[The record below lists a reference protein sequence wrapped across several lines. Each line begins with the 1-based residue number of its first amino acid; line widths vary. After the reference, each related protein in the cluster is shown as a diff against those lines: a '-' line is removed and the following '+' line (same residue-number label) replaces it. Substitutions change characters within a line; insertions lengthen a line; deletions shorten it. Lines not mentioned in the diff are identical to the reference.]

1 MLTLITS
8 VQFEFI
14 KPFLPVVKNR
24 RPKKY
29 SDYVLLNGLLFLL
42 RTGCQWRN
50 IPSDYLPWKSIYWFW
65 SKVNY
70 CGCLDVIMKCVFNT
84 LHTQVVDTPK
94 THILITNSQSIDS
107 SECLRK
113 EQNGYD
119 GNKKR
124 NGLKRFVL
132 CDTTGIVCG
141 IFCSTGNAD
150 EKRSLRSYL
159 LSQTLA
165 HTKWNQITLIAD
177 KGFESGKLQRE
188 LFTKLKLSFAP
199 MKKKKKYKKSRYAEK
214 IIEQEEMARHE
225 FNKWIRSMRYVVE
238 PVFSWFNRFR
248 RLVRCFERTAQC
260 HTNFCKLAS
269 ICLGLKRMNF

>member
-1 MLTLITS
+1 MHTFITPA
-8 VQFEFI
+8 QFEYI
-14 KPFLPVVKNR
+14 NSFLPIVKSR

-29 SDYVLLNGLLFLL
+29 SDYEMLNGLLFLL

-50 IPSDYLPWKSIYWFW
+50 IPSDYPPWKSIYWFW
-65 SKVNY
+65 SKVKY
-70 CGCLDVIMKCVFNT
+70 CGCLDEIMKYVFNT
-84 LHTQVVDTPK
+84 LHTQTIHVT
-94 THILITNSQSIDS
+94 TAHILIIDSQSIDS
-107 SECLRK
+107 SECLAK
-113 EQNGYD
+113 EQKGYD

-132 CDTTGIVCG
+132 CDTAGIVCG
-141 IFCSTGNAD
+141 VFCSTGNAD

-159 LSQTLA
+159 LSQN
-165 HTKWNQITLIAD
+165 HTKWNRITLIAD

-199 MKKKKKYKKSRYAEK
+199 MKRKKRYKKSLYTEK
-214 IIEQEEMARHE
+214 LVQEEEIQRQE
-225 FNKWIRSMRYVVE
+225 FNRWIKSMRYAVE
-238 PVFSWFNRFR
+238 PVFSWLNRFR

>member
-1 MLTLITS
+1 MLTFVTPA
-8 VQFEFI
+8 QFEFI
-14 KPFLPVVKNR
+14 KPFFPVVKSR

-29 SDYVLLNGLLFLL
+29 SDYELFNGLLFLL

-50 IPSDYLPWKSIYWFW
+50 ISREYPPWRSIYWFW
-65 SKVNY
+65 SKLNSS
-70 CGCLDVIMKCVFNT
+70 GCLDLIMGCVFNI
-84 LHTQVVDTPK
+84 LHTRDVHTPK
-94 THILITNSQSIDS
+94 THILITDSQSIDS
-107 SECLRK
+107 SECLAK
-113 EQNGYD
+113 EQKGYD

-132 CDTTGIVCG
+132 CDTAGIVCG

-159 LSQTLA
+159 LSQKQA
-165 HTKWNQITLIAD
+165 HWNRITLIAD
-177 KGFESGKLQRE
+177 KGFESGALQRE
-188 LFTKLKLSFAP
+188 LFMKLKLSFAP
-199 MKKKKKYKKSRYAEK
+199 MKRKKQYNISTYTEQLV
-214 IIEQEEMARHE
+214 EQEETQRQE
-225 FNKWIRSMRYVVE
+225 FNRWIRSMRYVVE

-248 RLVRCFERTAQC
+248 RLVRCFERTVLC